1 MKKLGFIGLGN
12 MGQPMAANLMKSGY
26 FLAVHDL
33 RPEPVKELVAAGAVA
48 ASSPRE
54 VAGRSEVVITM
65 LTSPPHVEQVMFG
78 PAGIL
83 EGLKKGATII
93 DMSTIAPIVTRKVA
107 AAAATEKE
115 IEMLDAPVSGAPP
128 RQPMALSP

>member
-1 MKKLGFIGLGN
+1 
-12 MGQPMAANLMKSGY
+12 
-26 FLAVHDL
+26 
-33 RPEPVKELVAAGAVA
+33 
-48 ASSPRE
+48 
-54 VAGRSEVVITM
+54 M

-93 DMSTIAPIVTRKVA
+93 DMSTIDPIVTWKVA
-107 AAAATEKE
+107 AAAAEKE

-128 RQPMALSP
+128 QGSR